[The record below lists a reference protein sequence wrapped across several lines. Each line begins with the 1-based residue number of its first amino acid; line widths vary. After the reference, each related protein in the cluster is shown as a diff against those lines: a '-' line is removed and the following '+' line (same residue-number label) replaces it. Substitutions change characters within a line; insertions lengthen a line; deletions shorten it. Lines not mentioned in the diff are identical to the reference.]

1 MRAFIAL
8 QLPCGFADETAG
20 LARQLS
26 SAVAGRFSPRENY
39 HLTLAFLG
47 EIGEAQA
54 RDAIAAL
61 DAACAEAEPIEL
73 RPEGLGHFGRPSDA
87 TLWLGMVPTDGLR
100 ELCDRVRTELAR
112 VGVSFDDKPF
122 RPHITLARRARLPRG
137 PLPELVF
144 PLPAQTARVAL
155 FKSTLTQD
163 GPIYK
168 ELHTVEFDSAYG
180 YSVSSSIDPTR

>member
-1 MRAFIAL
+1 MRAFVAL
-8 QLPCGFADETAG
+8 ELPGGFADETAA
-20 LARQLS
+20 LARQLA
-26 SAVAGRFSPRENY
+26 SAVKARFSPRNNY

-61 DAACAEAEPIEL
+61 DAACAGVVPVEL
-73 RPEGLGHFGRPSDA
+73 CPEGLGHFGRPSDA
-87 TLWLGMVPTDGLR
+87 TLWLGIAATPGLVA
-100 ELCDRVRTELAR
+100 LCDRVRSELEHA
-112 VGVSFDDKPF
+112 GIPFNDKSF

-144 PLPAQTARVAL
+144 PLSAEAVRVTL

-168 ELHTVEFDSAYG
+168 ELYTVELS
-180 YSVSSSIDPTR
+180 